1 MKEKPKD
8 NSIRFHYCNEHD
20 RLCITC
26 PDCVESARKESFENG
41 RIVGFEVGLIDELVE
56 KRVEKARKEGADKA
70 NEKVKEILAS
80 LDDKMRT
87 CGYVVNW
94 VTPLIATAEYRKG
107 QFSVFDWIVRE
118 LRKQSITLEK
128 KEVK

>member
-20 RLCITC
+20 RLCIAC

-94 VTPLIATAEYRKG
+94 EIQIATAEYRKG